1 VFYLDT
7 EKALRVVAFNLAKGT
22 CFWVDRVHNQQYYQL
37 EALTTGNYVVVAYVH
52 GSDMAG
58 GYSKYVTCGLSVS
71 CHDHSLIHFYI
82 EAGSKENNINPIDW
96 YAPTGTFPPDPT
108 SPTATPTPYKDIPP
122 LTFDGLKNAE
132 YSVVV
137 NGVRQTIRMI
147 DGSYQQGTDP
157 TSPDFLVVTVNQ
169 PAAFGDLNSDNDD
182 DAAIMLSEWYGGTGT
197 NVYVAAV
204 TNWAGIPLHKASVLI
219 DDRAIIQSIRIE
231 NGLIIVDA
239 IVHAENDPGCC
250 PSKHVT
256 RIFRLVGEILVE
268 Q

>member
-1 VFYLDT
+1 VI
-7 EKALRVVAFNLAKGT
+7 
-22 CFWVDRVHNQQYYQL
+22 
-37 EALTTGNYVVVAYVH
+37 
-52 GSDMAG
+52 
-58 GYSKYVTCGLSVS
+58 CGLSVS
-71 CHDHSLIHFYI
+71 CHNHSLIHVHI
-82 EAGSKENNINPIDW
+82 EAGTIVNNIDPIDW

-108 SPTATPTPYKDIPP
+108 GPIATPTPYKDIPP
-122 LTFDGLKNAE
+122 LTFDSLKNAD

-137 NGVRQTIRMI
+137 NGVRQTIRMM

-169 PAAFGDLNSDNDD
+169 PSAFGDLNSDDID

-204 TNWAGIPLHKASVLI
+204 INWAGIPLHKASVLI
-219 DDRAIIQSIRIE
+219 DDRAIIQSIRTE

-239 IVHAENDPGCC
+239 IVHGENDPGCC

-256 RIFRLVGEILVE
+256 RIFRLLDDVLIE